1 MLLKHSDL
9 IKTRLLANPI
19 KLEHFAEPH
28 FVVSWIY
35 SRVADIDR
43 GDPEVM
49 AGRRAAAQGEKGLRS
64 QEYWNVTIKF

>member
-1 MLLKHSDL
+1 MIEKN
-9 IKTRLLANPI
+9 KFCRL
-19 KLEHFAEPH
+19 
-28 FVVSWIY
+28 VVSWIY

-49 AGRRAAAQGEKGLRS
+49 SGRRAAAQGEKGLRS